1 MPELRFYNGAT
12 VWGKLD
18 KFSKETTSTGK
29 AYVEIFVL
37 CQHAQYGNVRVLGR
51 IWGGEAV
58 AGFNSNVA
66 AGKIVKSSDVRLEG
80 NIQQYSGKNEAIKTT
95 FNFYRCEPMDLK
107 EYKAAFRLTGE
118 VVSFSDEAAEVEGF
132 RPLRVRILQ
141 EKKDDFERKEEVFEV
156 YIPKIVLL
164 EMANDPAPG
173 QTVRLKG
180 YIENPEDEFGDATGK
195 QLPVVRKLE
204 IFTA

>member
-1 MPELRFYNGAT
+1 MG
-12 VWGKLD
+12 
-18 KFSKETTSTGK
+18 
-29 AYVEIFVL
+29 IFAL

-51 IWGGEAV
+51 IWGSDAV
-58 AGFNSNVA
+58 AGFNGNVA
-66 AGKIVKSSDVRLEG
+66 SGKIVKGSDVRLEG
-80 NIQQYSGKNEAIKTT
+80 NIQQYNGKNEIIKTT
-95 FNFYRCEPMDLK
+95 FNFYRCEPMALK

-118 VVSFSDEAAEVEGF
+118 VVSFGDDAAEVEGF

-141 EKKDDFERKEEVFEV
+141 EKKEDFEGKEEVFEV
-156 YIPKIVLL
+156 YVPRIVLL
-164 EMANDPAPG
+164 EMPTDPAPG

-204 IFTA
+204 IFTT